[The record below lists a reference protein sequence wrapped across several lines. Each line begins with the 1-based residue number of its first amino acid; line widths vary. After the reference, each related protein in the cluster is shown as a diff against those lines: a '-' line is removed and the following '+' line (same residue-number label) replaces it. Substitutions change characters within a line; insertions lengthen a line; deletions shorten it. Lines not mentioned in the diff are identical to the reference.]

1 MSDAEHRLLA
11 LAPAGGDAALTQQIL
26 ARAGVQTIICDSVE
40 MICREAEAGVG
51 GVLLDQEA
59 LVPAAMDC
67 LLAMLRRQP
76 PWSDLPIMILMG
88 DATPLP
94 LAPGVV
100 EALGNVVLLER
111 PLREATLISTV
122 RMALRGRRRQ
132 YEIREHLHERERRET
147 ALHLLAHASERLA
160 DSLAYEMTLERVAHL
175 AVPGFANWC
184 AVDLVESD
192 GSFRRMAVA
201 AGPAVPGSSGGEQH
215 VAGESL
221 YEAATLLRSAE
232 PKLYAQ
238 ISGADDADHLRLL
251 YEQGIRS
258 AIVVPLV
265 AHLTPLGVVT
275 FGRTDPAHAYAE
287 GDVELATAL
296 AHRAALAIDNASLHR
311 ELEAAVQIRDRFLS
325 IASHEL
331 RTPLTSLLGY
341 TSLLQRGLTGNELA
355 PAVQRALRT
364 ISLQATRLNL
374 LIEQLLDVSRLQRGQ
389 FTITEQPLDFGELV
403 ARVVD
408 EFGAIVAPRPVS
420 FTQRSG
426 PIVVRGDTLR
436 LEQVLQNL
444 LGNAVK
450 YSPAGGPVEVSL
462 DREAQEAI
470 LEVRDTGVG
479 IPAAAQPHLFEPY
492 YRSSATS
499 SRISGFGIGL
509 FVVREIVAR
518 HGGRTEVES
527 TEGQGSTFRV
537 RLPLLLPTP
546 NGALMGVPQPEPLAA
561 PLLS

>member
-1 MSDAEHRLLA
+1 MNDVEHRLLV
-11 LAPAGGDAALTQQIL
+11 LAPTAGDAALTEQLL
-26 ARAGVQTIICDSVE
+26 AHAGGETTFCDSVE
-40 MICREAEAGVG
+40 TICREAEAGVG
-51 GVLLDQEA
+51 VVLLVEEA
-59 LVPAAMDC
+59 LVPPAMDC

-88 DATPLP
+88 DAAPSPLTPG
-94 LAPGVV
+94 AV

-132 YEIREHLHERERRET
+132 YEHRDLNWEH
-147 ALHLLAHASERLA
+147 
-160 DSLAYEMTLERVAHL
+160 
-175 AVPGFANWC
+175 
-184 AVDLVESD
+184 
-192 GSFRRMAVA
+192 A
-201 AGPAVPGSSGGEQH
+201 A
-215 VAGESL
+215 
-221 YEAATLLRSAE
+221 
-232 PKLYAQ
+232 
-238 ISGADDADHLRLL
+238 
-251 YEQGIRS
+251 
-258 AIVVPLV
+258 LV
-265 AHLTPLGVVT
+265 AEH
-275 FGRTDPAHAYAE
+275 
-287 GDVELATAL
+287 
-296 AHRAALAIDNASLHR
+296 ASLHR

-341 TSLLQRGLTGNELA
+341 TSLLQRGLAGGELA

-364 ISLQATRLNL
+364 ISLQAMRLNL

-408 EFGAIVAPRPVS
+408 EFGATVAPRPVS

-426 PIVVRGDTLR
+426 PVVLGDPLR

-450 YSPAGGPVEVSL
+450 YSPAGGPVEVWL
-462 DREAQEAI
+462 DQDAREAI

-492 YRSSATS
+492 YRSSTTS

-527 TEGQGSTFRV
+527 AEGRGSTFRV
-537 RLPLLLPTP
+537 HLPLLLPAP
-546 NGALMGVPQPEPLAA
+546 GGALTGALQPEPFPA